1 MDQVA
6 DVLSHVL
13 GQSIQHESLSD
24 DKLRN
29 SMIRAGMSGEYAA
42 VLAGLDVPIREE
54 GREDQ
59 TTDTV
64 KKLTGNNPISFE
76 QFT

>member
-1 MDQVA
+1 MSYGQVA
-6 DVLSHVL
+6 DVLSRVL

-24 DKLRN
+24 DELRN
-29 SMIRAGMSGEYAA
+29 SMIRAGIPEAYAA
-42 VLAGLDVPIREE
+42 ALAGLDVPIREE

-64 KKLTGNNPISFE
+64 KK
-76 QFT
+76 